1 MKKALIVVDMQN
13 DYLWD
18 KRKENFSYDTNDLV
32 SRVNEVI
39 HEYQDNGADI
49 IYIKHIIQNL
59 PSNKVLFGFSLEG
72 TEGAEI
78 YKGLDVVSDNIFIKH
93 LSDSFRNKEL
103 RKFVKEKGYEEIYVC
118 GLDQFG
124 CVGYTAIGATK
135 QGLKS
140 FIVKKGTAT
149 ILPEKKIL
157 KMHNK
162 LDKAGVSFI

>member
-18 KRKENFSYDTNDLV
+18 ERKEWFSYDTNDLV
-32 SRVNEVI
+32 NRVNKVI
-39 HEYQDNGADI
+39 HEYKDNGSDI

-59 PSNKVLFGFSLEG
+59 PTNKMLFGYSLEG
-72 TEGAEI
+72 TKGAEI
-78 YKGLDVVSDNIFIKH
+78 FDGIDIVSDNIFIKH

-103 RKFVKEKGYEEIYVC
+103 RKFVKDNGYEEIYVC

-124 CVGYTAIGATK
+124 CVAYTAIGATK

-149 ILPEKKIL
+149 ILPEKKVL

-162 LDKAGVSFI
+162 LDKYGVSFI

>member
-13 DYLWD
+13 DYLYEE
-18 KRKENFSYDTNDLV
+18 RKEIFSYDTDNLV
-32 SRVNEVI
+32 ERVNNVI
-39 HEYQDNGADI
+39 HEYQDNGSDI

-59 PSNKVLFGFSLEG
+59 PSNKVLFGYSLEG
-72 TEGAEI
+72 TKGAEI
-78 YKGLDVVSDNIFIKH
+78 YDGLDVVSNNIFTKH

-103 RKFVKEKGYEEIYVC
+103 RKFVKENGYEEIYVC

-124 CVGYTAIGATK
+124 CVAYTAIGATK

-157 KMHNK
+157 KVHNK
-162 LDKAGVSFI
+162 LDKAGVTFI

>member
-1 MKKALIVVDMQN
+1 MKKALLVVDMQN

-18 KRKENFSYDTNDLV
+18 KRKELFSYDTNDLV
-32 SRVNEVI
+32 PRVNEVI
-39 HEYQDNGADI
+39 HEYQENGADI

-103 RKFVKEKGYEEIYVC
+103 RNFVKEKGYEEIYVC

>member
-1 MKKALIVVDMQN
+1 MGGKDEKSIN
-13 DYLWD
+13 
-18 KRKENFSYDTNDLV
+18 S
-32 SRVNEVI
+32 SR
-39 HEYQDNGADI
+39 HA
-49 IYIKHIIQNL
+49 KWL
-59 PSNKVLFGFSLEG
+59 FPSG
-72 TEGAEI
+72 TRLYGITSFE
-78 YKGLDVVSDNIFIKH
+78 KGLEYTRFCWEPSKPSSSFKAGDSY

-103 RKFVKEKGYEEIYVC
+103 RKFVKENGYEEIHVC

-162 LDKAGVSFI
+162 LDKAGVLFI